1 MKVRVFLMSNR
12 EVGME
17 NILNVR
23 NLNVYYKN
31 KETLLSRFRRKS
43 ESSLQHVL
51 KNVSFDMKKERCLGL
66 SVRAAVERPHSPRQ
80 F

>member
-23 NLNVYYKN
+23 NLNVYYKI
-31 KETLLSRFRRKS
+31 RKP
-43 ESSLQHVL
+43 
-51 KNVSFDMKKERCLGL
+51 C
-66 SVRAAVERPHSPRQ
+66 
-80 F
+80 